1 MKTILATLLCL
12 AAVVASPLLVGC
24 ASDSRKSETKPAAT
38 IQPETSLAHPPHP
51 SSPSTLSEPPPAR
64 YYLDDGPPDDRDINL
79 AAIPDAVPK
88 REPVHPARNLPY
100 RAFGKIYRP
109 HAAPRPHRET
119 GVASWYGRRYHGR
132 ETASGE
138 IYDMFKMTAAHPVLP
153 IPSYARV
160 TRADNRESVVVRIN
174 DRGPFLRGRVIDLS
188 YVAAAKLGIAETGS
202 AKVIVE
208 SLPPE
213 GEEFKSETNS
223 ATVSDSDSVL
233 NSEADSD
240 SDSETVAE
248 NSPSSRGVFIQL
260 GAFSKRLGAEKMLAD
275 FRSAAPEKFRGLG
288 KVVYDSLST
297 LHRMGVGNYPS
308 LESAR
313 DDLRALCDAGLCGFV
328 APLP

>member
-1 MKTILATLLCL
+1 MKKNLPLLFCL
-12 AAVVASPLLVGC
+12 AALAAALSGC
-24 ASDSRKSETKPAAT
+24 ASDSETRAEKPTAT
-38 IQPETSLAHPPHP
+38 IQPETSLIRPA
-51 SSPSTLSEPPPAR
+51 PSTPTAPSPSEPPPAR
-64 YYLDDGPPDDRDINL
+64 YYLDDGPPDNRNINL

-88 REPVHPARNLPY
+88 REPIHPARNLPY
-100 RAFGKIYRP
+100 RAFGKVYRP
-109 HAAPRPHRET
+109 YSAPRPHRET

-138 IYDMFKMTAAHPVLP
+138 IYDMLKMTAAHPILP

-160 TRADNRESVVVRIN
+160 TRADNQKSVVVRIN

-188 YVAAAKLGIAETGS
+188 YVAAAKLGIAEAGS

-208 SLPPE
+208 SLPPP
-213 GEEFKSETNS
+213 GENFKAEAKSEPGS
-223 ATVSDSDSVL
+223 DSKTVSDS
-233 NSEADSD
+233 EHAPP
-240 SDSETVAE
+240 A
-248 NSPSSRGVFIQL
+248 SRGVFIQL

-297 LHRMGVGNYPS
+297 LHRMGVGHYPT

-313 DDLRALCDAGLCGFV
+313 DDLKALCDAGLCGFV

>member
-38 IQPETSLAHPPHP
+38 IQPETSLP
-51 SSPSTLSEPPPAR
+51 PSTPSEPPPAR

-213 GEEFKSETNS
+213 GENFKPEAN
-223 ATVSDSDSVL
+223 SDSVL
-233 NSEADSD
+233 NSEAD

-297 LHRMGVGNYPS
+297 LHRMGVGNYPT

>member
-38 IQPETSLAHPPHP
+38 IQPETSLP
-51 SSPSTLSEPPPAR
+51 PSTPSEPPPAR

-223 ATVSDSDSVL
+223 DSVSDSDSVL

-240 SDSETVAE
+240 SAAVAE

-297 LHRMGVGNYPS
+297 LHRMGVGNYPT